1 MSDLATLV
9 TRREASDS
17 SREIPCENGVH
28 CGRSFTDQPA
38 IGRKTA
44 KVSEIFTD
52 FLVSE
57 GQLINFYF
65 VSVFCKIRVTE
76 KLSKIL
82 PPTTQ
87 GSPSKKDFDFPS

>member
-1 MSDLATLV
+1 VSDLATLV

-17 SREIPCENGVH
+17 SREIPCENGVR
-28 CGRSFTDQPA
+28 CGGSFTDQPA

-44 KVSEIFTD
+44 KVREMFTL
-52 FLVSE
+52 FLIID
-57 GQLINFYF
+57 GQLIDFHL

-87 GSPSKKDFDFPS
+87 GSPSKKDFDSPS